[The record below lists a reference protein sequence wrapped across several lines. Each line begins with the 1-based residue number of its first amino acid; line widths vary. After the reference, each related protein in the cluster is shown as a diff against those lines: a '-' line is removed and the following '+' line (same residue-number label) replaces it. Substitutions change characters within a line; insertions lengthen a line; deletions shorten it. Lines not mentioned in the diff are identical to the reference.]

1 MLHYEHLL
9 STCTL
14 TKFLFPLFSL
24 FQEVELQM
32 VTQYGSVEQL
42 RYLLTSGVDV
52 NMAGSVSGRST

>member
-1 MLHYEHLL
+1 MSIYYMHSDQVFLPLL
-9 STCTL
+9 
-14 TKFLFPLFSL
+14 SL